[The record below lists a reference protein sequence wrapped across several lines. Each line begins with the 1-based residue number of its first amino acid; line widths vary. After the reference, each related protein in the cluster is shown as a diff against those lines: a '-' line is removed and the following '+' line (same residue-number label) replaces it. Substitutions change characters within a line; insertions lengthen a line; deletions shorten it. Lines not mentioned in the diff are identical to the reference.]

1 MATPWKN
8 AKLARCVRVELMAGA
23 AANANLTD
31 RPNVAMNTGTTGLH
45 GPLSE
50 RDLRSLI
57 LPARLNAEQTAAV
70 LGFQSHDIPS
80 LVAAGLLTPLGRIKK
95 GKNTVKFFSM
105 IEVLEKRSDPKW
117 LSRATD
123 AAYERFLRDRPPSED
138 SQAAGRG

>member
-1 MATPWKN
+1 MATPKRHIE
-8 AKLARCVRVELMAGA
+8 LARCFRVELTAGA
-23 AANANLTD
+23 AATATVPD
-31 RPNVAMNTGTTGLH
+31 RPNITMNTGTAASP

-50 RDLRSLI
+50 RELRSMI

-95 GKNTVKFFSM
+95 GKNTVKYFSM
-105 IEVLEKRSDPKW
+105 IEVLDKRSDPKW

-123 AAYERFLRDRPPSED
+123 AAYERFLRDRPPSDD
-138 SQAAGRG
+138 SQASGRG

>member
-1 MATPWKN
+1 M
-8 AKLARCVRVELMAGA
+8 
-23 AANANLTD
+23 
-31 RPNVAMNTGTTGLH
+31 
-45 GPLSE
+45 
-50 RDLRSLI
+50 I

-105 IEVLEKRSDPKW
+105 IEVLDKRSDPKW

-123 AAYERFLRDRPPSED
+123 AAYARFHRLRQPLLDDP
-138 SQAAGRG
+138 GLG